1 LAQGENLQ
9 TEIVTCAKERAQ
21 VGEER
26 EHAVLTVADSAP
38 AGSFSIRIRSVNP
51 CAAQPR
57 ARAAAH
63 WSGNN
68 SASRFCG

>member
-1 LAQGENLQ
+1 MTDVNIAG
-9 TEIVTCAKERAQ
+9 IK
-21 VGEER
+21 
-26 EHAVLTVADSAP
+26 P
-38 AGSFSIRIRSVNP
+38 AGIVRVSGDLDFQPVVGIRSVNP